1 MQLDQI
7 LIRPASNQM
16 IIQFSDGAGRADNLT
31 IGTENNSNVAA
42 IVADARNR
50 LPAEADNPAKEEIEQ
65 EIAELEYRLRLLKQ
79 SIGQA

>member
-7 LIRPASNQM
+7 LIRPASNQL
-16 IIQFSDGAGRADNLT
+16 IIQFSDSAGRADNLT
-31 IGTENNSNVAA
+31 IGIENNSNVAA

-65 EIAELEYRLRLLKQ
+65 EIAELEYRLRMLKQ
-79 SIGQA
+79 SIGEA